1 MTTNDYSSIK
11 GISFKFMRHSAY
23 QYREVHSTLNRHY
36 GEDIYDIDDLF
47 TKDRTAIPSGVDI
60 NAKVTALIMS
70 SMRDN
75 GADADKLSTL
85 FTDGLFLLKWH
96 QYATDNHTRIGNQNF
111 GHVLDDAIN
120 AKANVL
126 RVSINVNLVH
136 FKEDFSVTNLD
147 DFSKDPFETAPRTPT
162 NRMSSIPANTPE
174 SLEQVIRTALF
185 NMVSPAGAAQSPAD
199 TPVQPGGAQTQ
210 QTGNIVNPASLPAV
224 VQERLDKAKRADY
237 FMTKSDRDPFQLPM
251 SSTVVQSNHFSSRIG
266 SDLITRS
273 GDLWYFSQHDSKQE
287 KNFISRVPKLSSKTC
302 DKDTIRE
309 WYYQF
314 HEHAKSYGIYVHNYF
329 DFRSSTGDDRG
340 FTCGASTTDDLPQ
353 WIDDR
358 LRLWSSLIYTAISSI
373 FPSGTEPYRTI
384 ASRHGRGYDA
394 LFEIIRHDHP
404 EHTMYKALLIRDRP
418 RQAKSQTISEFY
430 IQYANYLR
438 LHSYLDNRST
448 TLNKASEKELFIGSL
463 IRGTELLNSTY
474 DERSSLDPYK
484 IEMYKQGN
492 LVATL
497 EKAKARL
504 PPLPHTSPPLPQRPS
519 GSQPRLRPHDRRQ
532 TRSRS
537 DRSASTPTKAAN
549 VVLCEVNNVQITDAD
564 YNVDDPYSIAVPDG
578 LEHYNA
584 LTDKYINAVRTGQ
597 PFDTTRPCLAC
608 NTAGHTFDDCPVLKN
623 IEFLRKHYLAH
634 CHFNKRNTYKAEEH
648 SGTQQS
654 VNQVRFEDNKY
665 SHADPS
671 HTQYCDETSNDEED
685 FHRGR
690 E

>member
-1 MTTNDYSSIK
+1 MTTNDYSSVQ
-11 GISFKFMRHSAY
+11 GISFKFMRHSSY
-23 QYREVHSTLNRHY
+23 QFRDVHNTLNRHY
-36 GEDIYDIDDLF
+36 GEDIYNIDDLF
-47 TKDRTAIPSGVDI
+47 TKDRTTISSGVDI

-70 SMRDN
+70 SMCDN
-75 GADADKLSTL
+75 GADATKLNTL

-96 QYATDNHTRIGNQNF
+96 QYATDNYTRIANQNF
-111 GHVLDDAIN
+111 GHALNDAMN
-120 AKANVL
+120 AKANLL
-126 RVSINVNLVH
+126 RVSININLLH
-136 FKEDFSVTNLD
+136 FKDDFSVTNLD
-147 DFSKDPFETAPRTPT
+147 DFSKDPFETVPRTPT
-162 NRMSSIPANTPE
+162 NRTSSIPVNTPE

-185 NMVSPAGAAQSPAD
+185 NMVSPPGPDTAPAQPAGGP
-199 TPVQPGGAQTQ
+199 QTQ
-210 QTGNIVNPASLPAV
+210 RTGNIVNPASLPAV
-224 VQERLDKAKRADY
+224 AQERLDKAKRADH
-237 FMTKSDRDPFQLPM
+237 FMTKSDRDPFQLPVND
-251 SSTVVQSNHFSSRIG
+251 TVVQSNHFSSRIG

-273 GDLWYFSQHDSKQE
+273 GDLWYFSQHDIKQE

-302 DKDTIRE
+302 DKETIRE

-314 HEHAKSYGIYVHNYF
+314 QEHAKSYGIYVHNYF

-430 IQYANYLR
+430 IQYASYLR

-448 TLNKASEKELFIGSL
+448 TLNKDSEKELFIGSL
-463 IRGTELLNSTY
+463 LRGTELLNSTY

-484 IEMYKQGN
+484 VEMYKQGN

-504 PPLPHTSPPLPQRPS
+504 PPLQHASPPPAHRPS
-519 GSQPRLRPHDRRQ
+519 GSQTRPRPHDRRSS
-532 TRSRS
+532 RPRS
-537 DRSASTPTKAAN
+537 DRSAPTTPKAAN
-549 VVLCEVNNVQITDAD
+549 AVICEVDNVQITDAD
-564 YNVDDPYSIAVPDG
+564 YDIDDPYYISVPDG
-578 LEHYNA
+578 LEHYTDLA
-584 LTDKYINAVRTGQ
+584 DKYINAVRAGQ
-597 PFDTTRPCLAC
+597 QFDITRPCLAC
-608 NTAGHTFDDCPVLKN
+608 NTPGHTFDDCPVLKN

-634 CHFNKRNTYKAEEH
+634 CHFNKRNTYRADDR
-648 SGTQQS
+648 SATQQS
-654 VNQVRFEDNKY
+654 VNQVRFEANDCG
-665 SHADPS
+665 HADPS
-671 HTQYCDETSNDEED
+671 DSKHCDEPPNNED
-685 FHRGR
+685 FHRGQ